1 MLQLTSVVVL
11 VQDDGSCPDSPS
23 SNPANWFL
31 ARKMEFLLFKKL
43 RMDNLAVDTMVR
55 EMGLWFKARLCCF
68 LLVCPKYCNKAS
80 HHQMMLT
87 KLT

>member
-1 MLQLTSVVVL
+1 
-11 VQDDGSCPDSPS
+11 
-23 SNPANWFL
+23 
-31 ARKMEFLLFKKL
+31 
-43 RMDNLAVDTMVR
+43 MDNLAVDTMVR

-68 LLVCPKYCNKAS
+68 LLVYPKYCNKAS